1 MLRYRLLAC
10 LLALLAV
17 ASLRPALAHA
27 QAFSDPAGE
36 YPKRQ
41 VLHDIGGTVRGIV
54 VDLGYVVSSPARM
67 HPRDVLV
74 TAAVAGAT
82 WALYNN
88 DQAILDGFQ
97 RDHGNR
103 LYDTIVEPGRHLEG
117 VGLMGRTN
125 PYYFG
130 ALVIGYATNV
140 KPLREI
146 PAEILESHA
155 IAGGIRNGL
164 KTLVG
169 RHHPEDHEGPYA
181 FDFAH
186 GTSFPSGHSSVQ
198 FELATILSHHTRWV
212 PIKVVWY
219 GLATSAT
226 LQRID
231 ARAHWPS
238 DVLPAAV
245 MGHLVARTV
254 CVRHDQRLR
263 EGRHMLGIAPM
274 PGGAAVTL
282 SF

>member
-1 MLRYRLLAC
+1 LTALLLAFV
-10 LLALLAV
+10 LAAFAV
-17 ASLRPALAHA
+17 APARA
-27 QAFSDPAGE
+27 QFLTDAPGS

-54 VDLGYVVSSPARM
+54 VDFGYVVSSPARM
-67 HPRDVLV
+67 SARDVVL

-88 DQAILDGFQ
+88 DQAILDQFQ
-97 RDHGNR
+97 RNRGNPV
-103 LYDTIVEPGRHLEG
+103 YDAILEPGRHLES

-130 ALVIGYATNV
+130 ALVIGYATDIR
-140 KPLREI
+140 PLREI

-155 IAGGIRNGL
+155 IAGGIRNGF

-169 RHHPEDHEGPYA
+169 RHHPEDGKGPYA
-181 FDFAH
+181 FDPPH
-186 GTSFPSGHSSVQ
+186 GTSFPSGHSSVD

-212 PIKVVWY
+212 PLKVVWY
-219 GLATSAT
+219 GLATSAV

-238 DVLPAAV
+238 DVLPAAIA
-245 MGHLVARTV
+245 GHLIARTV
-254 CVRHDQRLR
+254 CERHDQRLG
-263 EGRHMLGIAPM
+263 EGHRMLGFAPI
-274 PGGAAVTL
+274 PGGAALT
-282 SF
+282 FAF

>member
-1 MLRYRLLAC
+1 MPRYRPFAFILTLVLA
-10 LLALLAV
+10 AGVSA
-17 ASLRPALAHA
+17 PARA
-27 QAFSDPAGE
+27 QFLTDAPGG

-67 HPRDVLV
+67 HARDVFL

-82 WALYNN
+82 WALYTN
-88 DQAILDGFQ
+88 DQAILEQFQ
-97 RDHGNR
+97 RNHGNPI
-103 LYDTIVEPGRHLEG
+103 YDTVLEPGRHLEG

-130 ALVIGYATNV
+130 ALVIGYAANIH
-140 KPLREI
+140 PLREI

-169 RHHPEDHEGPYA
+169 RHHPEDGQGPYA

-186 GTSFPSGHSSVQ
+186 GTSFPSGHSSVD

-212 PIKVVWY
+212 PLKVVWY
-219 GLATSAT
+219 GLATSAV
-226 LQRID
+226 LQRVD

-238 DVLPAAV
+238 DVLPGAV
-245 MGHLVARTV
+245 IGHLVARTV
-254 CVRHDQRLR
+254 CERHDLRMR
-263 EGRHMLGIAPM
+263 EGRHMLGLAPM
-274 PGGAAVTL
+274 PGGAALTFV
-282 SF
+282 F